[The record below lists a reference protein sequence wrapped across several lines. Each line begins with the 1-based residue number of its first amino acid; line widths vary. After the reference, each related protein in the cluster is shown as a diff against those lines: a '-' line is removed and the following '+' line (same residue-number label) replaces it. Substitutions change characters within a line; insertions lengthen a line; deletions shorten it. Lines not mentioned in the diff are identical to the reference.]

1 MLSLSINLLTPS
13 VRNRPALLKRRLRQI
28 GSILCMS
35 GLLLAGSQLRTRA
48 AERLII
54 QVGPVKQSV
63 AIADLEAFAKTGEP
77 PDSLSLYHPLLT
89 PNVQRILS
97 DQLAVNPDLG
107 NKVVKDLLQTRSGVR
122 LIESLG
128 EITPDVSIPELRSA
142 LTVAAQRDQK
152 LSLLGMLKALPQET
166 VTIDALAA
174 TMFASQINFSY
185 LQSQSMGAVLAQQ
198 LYVATDEEESALP
211 STVDPT
217 QVGPFSTRHRGLLLR
232 DTERD
237 RLIPVELYWSKRYSH
252 GPLIVI
258 SHGFGADRKFLTY
271 LAEHLASYG
280 FVVAS
285 IEHPGSN
292 VAALTTLFR
301 DTSDGDVP
309 DQSEASRILPATE
322 FIDRPQDVSFVLDH
336 LEWLNQYSHVLKGRL
351 NTNEVSIIGHSMGG
365 YTALVLA
372 GARLSLPELQAFCQ
386 NQRSVDLSP
395 ADWLQ
400 CAATDLN
407 RPRQSLADHRI
418 RQVMLFNPIIG
429 QLFGQHGLQG
439 VRVPTLM
446 LSGTEDPVTPAIS
459 QQLWPFEQLHSEKYL
474 ITAVRG
480 THLSVGDPAYLNPA
494 LTENPLIR
502 ERPGY
507 ETDALRQFVRG
518 ISLAFI
524 MQKTP
529 QADRY
534 QPFLTAQYAQSFAT
548 EGLPLRLNEE
558 LPPGLS
564 QWLRVTARPE
574 GGTNTPL
581 RQLASAIHL
590 EALGAWHQ
598 VATLQQTIL
607 RSQQPTLFPGSTSTA
622 AQLGPHLPW
631 NMLNIDGSKVR
642 AGLDTDGL
650 DVTTFDTDRL

>member
-1 MLSLSINLLTPS
+1 MLISRMNLSAPEIC
-13 VRNRPALLKRRLRQI
+13 NRPASLRRRLQKV
-28 GSILCMS
+28 GSKLGTLVCAG
-35 GLLLAGSQLRTRA
+35 GLLFTIGQLRAAA

-54 QVGPVKQSV
+54 QVGPIKQSV
-63 AIADLEAFAKTGEP
+63 AIADLESFAQTGEP
-77 PDSLSLYHPLLT
+77 PDSLSLYRPLLT
-89 PNVQRILS
+89 PNVQSILS
-97 DQLAVNPDLG
+97 DQLAINPDLG
-107 NKVVKDLLQTRSGVR
+107 DKVVKDLLRTRSGSR
-122 LIESLG
+122 LVESLG
-128 EITPDVSIPELRSA
+128 EITPDVSVPELRAA

-152 LSLLGMLKALPQET
+152 LSLLGMLKALPQQS

-174 TMFASQINFSY
+174 TMLASQINFSY
-185 LQSQSMGAVLAQQ
+185 LQSQSLGAILEQQ
-198 LYVATDEEESALP
+198 LYVDTNINEVVLP
-211 STVDPT
+211 STIDPT
-217 QVGPFSTRHRGLLLR
+217 QAGPFSTRHRGLLLR

-280 FVVAS
+280 FVIAS

-292 VAALTTLFR
+292 VAALTTLLQE
-301 DTSDGDVP
+301 TTVGEIP
-309 DQSEASRILPATE
+309 DQSEASRLLPATE

-336 LEWLNQYSHVLKGRL
+336 LDWLNQYSHVLKGKL
-351 NTNEVSIIGHSMGG
+351 NTDEVSIIGHSMGG

-372 GARLSLPELQAFCQ
+372 GARLSLPELQDFCQ

-400 CAATDLN
+400 CAATDVEK
-407 RPRQSLADHRI
+407 PHQSLADHRI
-418 RQVMLFNPIIG
+418 RQVMLFNPIVG

-446 LSGTEDPVTPAIS
+446 LTGTEDPVTPAIS
-459 QQLWPFEQLHSEKYL
+459 QQLWPFEQLPSEKYL
-474 ITAVRG
+474 VTAIRG

-507 ETDALRQFVRG
+507 ETDALRRFVRG
-518 ISLAFI
+518 ISLSFV
-524 MQKTP
+524 MQETP

-548 EGLPLRLNEE
+548 QDLPLRLNED
-558 LPPGLS
+558 LPSSLS

-598 VATLQQTIL
+598 VATLQHSIL
-607 RSQQPTLFPGSTSTA
+607 RSQQPTLFPGTTSTTA
-622 AQLGPHLPW
+622 MLGPQLPW
-631 NMLNIDGSKVR
+631 NMPDVDVSKMN
-642 AGLDTDGL
+642 TDL
-650 DVTTFDTDRL
+650 KTQTRLEPTE

>member
-1 MLSLSINLLTPS
+1 MLISRMNLSAPGI
-13 VRNRPALLKRRLRQI
+13 RNRPASIRRRLQKA
-28 GSILCMS
+28 GSNLGAVICAG
-35 GLLLAGSQLRTRA
+35 GLLFTIGQLRASA

-54 QVGPVKQSV
+54 QVGPIKQSV
-63 AIADLEAFAKTGEP
+63 AIADLEAFAQTGEP
-77 PDSLSLYHPLLT
+77 PDSLSLYRPLLT

-107 NKVVKDLLQTRSGVR
+107 NKVVKDLLRTRSGSR
-122 LIESLG
+122 LVESLG
-128 EITPDVSIPELRSA
+128 EITPDISVPELRAA
-142 LTVAAQRDQK
+142 LAVAAQRDQK
-152 LSLLGMLKALPQET
+152 LSLLGMLKALPQQA

-174 TMFASQINFSY
+174 TMLASQINFSY
-185 LQSQSMGAVLAQQ
+185 LQSQSLGAVLEQQ
-198 LYVATDEEESALP
+198 LYVPVNHNELTLP
-211 STVDPT
+211 PTVDPT
-217 QVGPFSTRHRGLLLR
+217 QIGPFSTRHRGLLLR
-232 DTERD
+232 DTKRD

-292 VAALTTLFR
+292 VAALTTLLR
-301 DTSDGDVP
+301 ETTVGDLP

-336 LEWLNQYSHVLKGRL
+336 LAWLNQYSHVLQGRL
-351 NTNEVSIIGHSMGG
+351 NTDEVSIIGHSMGG

-395 ADWLQ
+395 AGWLQ
-400 CAATDLN
+400 CAATELEK
-407 RPRQSLADHRI
+407 PHQSLADHRI
-418 RQVMLFNPIIG
+418 RQVMLFNPIVG

-459 QQLWPFEQLHSEKYL
+459 QQLWPFDQLPSEKYL
-474 ITAVRG
+474 ITAIRG

-502 ERPGY
+502 ERPSH
-507 ETDALRQFVRG
+507 ETDALRRFVRG
-518 ISLAFI
+518 VSLAFV
-524 MQKTP
+524 MQQTP

-548 EGLPLRLNEE
+548 SDLPLRLNEN
-558 LPPGLS
+558 LPPSLS
-564 QWLRVTARPE
+564 QWLRVTARPK

-598 VATLQQTIL
+598 VAALQHSIL
-607 RSQQPTLFPGSTSTA
+607 RSQQPTLFPGIINTTA
-622 AQLGPHLPW
+622 LLDPQPHW
-631 NMLNIDGSKVR
+631 NMLN
-642 AGLDTDGL
+642 LDTSE
-650 DVTTFDTDRL
+650 VDTD